1 MLLSK
6 KETRDLYRKRAGRYD
21 LAFWIYRAF
30 GFRIG
35 HYRRE
40 MVAALDLERG
50 DTAVDLGCGT
60 GLNLPLLR
68 EAVGPGGRVIG
79 VDLTDAMLE
88 VARSRVE
95 EERWRN
101 VELVQADLAEY
112 RLPEGAGGVT
122 STLAITLVPEYDA
135 VIEGVAAA
143 LRPAGR
149 LAVLDFREP
158 EGWPDWL
165 IRLAVWANRPYGVSL
180 ELADR
185 HPWESVRRHL
195 RETTYREFYFG
206 ALYLSV
212 GERVGAT
219 SNHT

>member
-1 MLLSK
+1 MLLGK
-6 KETRDLYRKRAGRYD
+6 TETRDLYRKRAGRYD
-21 LAFWIYRAF
+21 LAFWIYRAL
-30 GFRIG
+30 GFRID
-35 HYRRE
+35 HYRGE
-40 MVAALDLERG
+40 MVGALELRSG

-79 VDLTDAMLE
+79 VDLTDAMLD

-95 EERWRN
+95 EEGWRN

-135 VIEGVAAA
+135 VIEGAAAA

-158 EGWPDWL
+158 EDWPDWL
-165 IRLAVWANRPYGVSL
+165 IRLAAWANRPYGVSL
-180 ELADR
+180 ELANR

-195 RETTYREFYFG
+195 RETAYREYYFG

-212 GERVGAT
+212 GERPELRPSG
-219 SNHT
+219 